1 METQYITDKKGKKI
15 AVILS
20 ISEYKKILDE
30 LDAIEDV
37 KLYDK
42 AKKISEE
49 SMVAED
55 AFKFIENERQKE

>member
-20 ISEYKKILDE
+20 IKDYQKMLDE
-30 LDAIEDV
+30 LETVEDV

-42 AKKISEE
+42 AKKNREE
-49 SMVAED
+49 SMVAEE
-55 AFKFIENERQKE
+55 AFKAIETNR

>member
-20 ISEYKKILDE
+20 IKDYKKMLEE
-30 LDAIEDV
+30 LECIEDV

-42 AKKISEE
+42 AKNNPEE
-49 SMVAED
+49 SIVAEE
-55 AFKFIENERQKE
+55 AFKFIESTR

>member
-20 ISEYKKILDE
+20 MKEYKKMLDK
-30 LDAIEDV
+30 LDLIEDV

-42 AKKISEE
+42 AKKNSEE
-49 SMVAED
+49 SMVAEE
-55 AFKFIENERQKE
+55 AFKFIESTR

>member
-1 METQYITDKKGKKI
+1 METQYITDQKGKKI

-20 ISEYKKILDE
+20 IDDYQKMLDK
-30 LDAIEDV
+30 LDAVEDV

-42 AKKISEE
+42 AKSISEE

-55 AFKFIENERQKE
+55 AFKQIEKKR

>member
-20 ISEYKKILDE
+20 MADYKKMLDQLE
-30 LDAIEDV
+30 DLQDV
-37 KLYDK
+37 KLYDN
-42 AKKISEE
+42 AKKNLEE

-55 AFKFIENERQKE
+55 AFKFIESER